1 MICRKRKEGKTQKYL
16 AQGMKRERRLLSK
29 NGREMGMSD
38 SPTEERT
45 KCSFSQ
51 GETSKEEDVPLGGR
65 KRNV

>member
-1 MICRKRKEGKTQKYL
+1 MICRQKKEGKTEKYL
-16 AQGMKRERRLLSK
+16 AQGRKRESRLLSE
-29 NGREMGMSD
+29 NGREMGVSD

-51 GETSKEEDVPLGGR
+51 GETSKEEDVSLGGR